1 MIFELPICDI
11 LRVLNLKR
19 VAHKGQWN
27 NFGDHWRVNETGLT
41 DYLILNM
48 HHLFDLK
55 LVKNVLQ
62 VMGDKKRHRLLDYLN
77 NNSFDFFI
85 YVVIKAC
92 LEISFSKKL
101 YI

>member
-1 MIFELPICDI
+1 MEQFWGSLEGKWDWID
-11 LRVLNLKR
+11 
-19 VAHKGQWN
+19 AA
-27 NFGDHWRVNETGLT
+27 

-55 LVKNVLQ
+55 LVKKVLQ

-77 NNSFDFFI
+77 NDSFDFFI

-92 LEISFSKKL
+92 LEIPFSKKL
-101 YI
+101 YL